1 MKKAIQ
7 SFSIAT
13 CLVLSMIACNSN
25 ENKPANT
32 AAETTSAATTPAP
45 TVETN
50 TTVAPAPTTTPTPTA
65 ATPTAKAT
73 VTPTK
78 VTATTS
84 EAKDLSIKGTTPAAS
99 TTPSVSAATTTPTPA
114 KSAAV
119 VKWDETVH
127 NWGSIKQ
134 GEKMTHV
141 FKFKNTGSEPLII
154 LDAKG
159 SCGCTVPEKPAA
171 PIAPG
176 KTGEIKVVFDS
187 NGKEGPQTKVVTVT
201 ANTEPS
207 NFALTIKG
215 DVKKD

>member
-7 SFSIAT
+7 LFSIAS
-13 CLVLSMIACNSN
+13 CVVLSMIACQSN
-25 ENKPANT
+25 ENKPTTT
-32 AAETTSAATTPAP
+32 ATETTSAA
-45 TVETN
+45 V
-50 TTVAPAPTTTPTPTA
+50 TPTPTVA
-65 ATPTAKAT
+65 PSNTTAPTTATAPTPTT
-73 VTPTK
+73 VTPTTKATVEPIK
-78 VTATTS
+78 VAPVPT
-84 EAKDLSIKGTTPAAS
+84 KDLTTKGSTPAAS
-99 TTPSVSAATTTPTPA
+99 TTPTTPNVA
-114 KSAAV
+114 KSAI

-171 PIAPG
+171 PIGPG

-187 NGKEGPQTKVVTVT
+187 NGKEGPQTKIVTVT